1 MDNKIKGCVNMC
13 IISAKIYNEERKIVL
28 FFESENMPSRS
39 EIAET
44 ANFWRKKL
52 KADDSITIEI
62 KLKEI
67 EKSKDEKTEDICK
80 KVVDSANASA
90 APWEDVPAMPAE
102 PEENFYPEYIGP
114 AEEEPN
120 FYPSD
125 YAPMP
130 EEAPEISD
138 DFYADI
144 PTPVEAPVTAMKTAD
159 INELNMKRHKKKQ
172 SEWLLKMQ
180 AVVILTAEAQVVVI
194 HMRLKAKV
202 NIPTKVTENIPKR
215 KSSRLTRERN
225 LKRTLMEIQ
234 YI

>member
-1 MDNKIKGCVNMC
+1 MDNKIKGCVNMR

-28 FFESENMPSRS
+28 FFESEIMPSRS

-67 EKSKDEKTEDICK
+67 EKFKDEKTEDICK

-90 APWEDVPAMPAE
+90 APWEAVPTMPAE

-114 AEEEPN
+114 ADEEPD
-120 FYPSD
+120 FYPAD
-125 YAPMP
+125 FAPMP
-130 EEAPEISD
+130 EVAPEIGG

-144 PTPVEAPVTAMKTAD
+144 PAPIEEPVTT
-159 INELNMKRHKKKQ
+159 N
-172 SEWLLKMQ
+172 
-180 AVVILTAEAQVVVI
+180 
-194 HMRLKAKV
+194 V
-202 NIPTKVTENIPKR
+202 NENITKEEVISTPGIADTVEVSFSLAEYEATQKETIR
-215 KSSRLTRERN
+215 MAAKNAGGRNSYGGGTGGGNSYAFKS
-225 LKRTLMEIQ
+225 
-234 YI
+234 